1 MIQKHSELTIRASRM
16 PLALNCPPSLDA
28 PYDFNI
34 DTEAARLGNAVHE
47 HNAKRIENPSF
58 VPDDEYFR
66 LLQVKYGLTEES
78 DLKRLSHNS
87 WKLWLEIKD
96 KNWFLKPKVEKAHSV
111 TIGKITY
118 TGHLD
123 VSDHQLQ
130 TNFVADHKTG
140 FLDHDVIPQIKVY
153 GLLSFDM
160 YPDTY
165 TCYTVVP
172 RPRYFSIDQ
181 EPYTRDELMAW
192 HEYVEN
198 RLLNERNAFNAGTH
212 CSSCPRR
219 LTCQAYRDWVQSAFE
234 LLSGPVKNDLTV
246 ESDPKQIEAV
256 YSARLVLDKL
266 QKEAQ
271 AVLKAL
277 AASNMGSLPLTDG
290 YVLRIES
297 EVHKKIR
304 YKQAL
309 PVLQE
314 RFEADELGEF
324 IEVRKTKLFDHVYKS
339 TGRGQKKHAAE
350 ELMSALEAADAVIEE
365 TVDKLV
371 RRKAQGI
378 LS

>member
-1 MIQKHSELTIRASRM
+1 MSQSHSKLTIRASRM
-16 PLALNCPPSLDA
+16 PLALLCPPSLDA
-28 PYDFNI
+28 PYDLNI

-66 LLQVKYGLTEES
+66 LLTVKYSLTEES
-78 DLKRLSHNS
+78 DLKRLCFNS
-87 WKLWLEIKD
+87 WKLWLEIKG
-96 KNWFLKPKVEKAHSV
+96 KNWFIKPKVEKAHQV
-111 TIGKITY
+111 TIGDITY

-123 VSDHQLQ
+123 VSDYQLQ

-140 FLDHDVIPQIKVY
+140 FLDHDYSSQIKVY

-160 YPDTY
+160 YPDTHQ
-165 TCYTVVP
+165 CYTVVP
-172 RPRYFSIDQ
+172 RPRYFTIDQ
-181 EPYTRDELMAW
+181 MPYTRDELMAW
-192 HEYVEN
+192 HEYVQN
-198 RLLNERNAFNAGTH
+198 RLLNERSAFNAGTH
-212 CSSCPRR
+212 CSFCPRR
-219 LTCQAYRDWVQSAFE
+219 LTCAAYRDWVQSAFE

-246 ESDPKQIEAV
+246 HSDPKQIEAV
-256 YSARLVLDKL
+256 YSARLALDKL
-266 QKEAQ
+266 QKETQ
-271 AVLKAL
+271 AVLRTL
-277 AASNMGSLPLTDG
+277 AEANRGSLPLTDG
-290 YVLRIES
+290 YELRIES
-297 EVHKKIR
+297 EIHKKIK

-314 RFEADELGEF
+314 RFQPDEIAEF
-324 IEVRKTKLFDHVYKS
+324 VEVRKTKLMDHVYKS
-339 TGRGQKKHAAE
+339 TGKGQKKHAAE

>member
-1 MIQKHSELTIRASRM
+1 MNQKHSELTIRASRM

-34 DTEAARLGNAVHE
+34 DSEAARLGNAVHE
-47 HNAKRIENPSF
+47 HNAKRISEPAF
-58 VPDDEYFR
+58 IPDDEYFR

-87 WKLWLEIKD
+87 WKLWLEIKG

-140 FLDHDVIPQIKVY
+140 FLDHDASPQIKVY

-160 YPDTY
+160 YPDTHE
-165 TCYTVVP
+165 CYTAVP
-172 RPRYFSIDQ
+172 RPRYFTIDMM
-181 EPYTRDELMAW
+181 PYTRDELMAW

-198 RLLNERNAFNAGTH
+198 RLLNERNAFNAGSH
-212 CSSCPRR
+212 CSFCPRR
-219 LTCQAYRDWVQSAFE
+219 LTCAAYRDWIQSAFE

-246 ESDPKQIEAV
+246 DSDPKQIEAV
-256 YSARLVLDKL
+256 YSARLALDKL

-271 AVLKAL
+271 AVLRTL
-277 AASNMGSLPLTDG
+277 AEVNRGSLPLTG
-290 YVLRIES
+290 GFELRIES
-297 EVHKKIR
+297 EIHKKIK

-314 RFEADELGEF
+314 RFCLEEQETF
-324 IEVRKTKLFDHVYKS
+324 IKVSKTKLFDHVYKT
-339 TGRGQKKHAAE
+339 TGKGQKKHAAE
-350 ELMSALEAADAVIEE
+350 ELMSALEAVDAVTEE

-371 RRKAQGI
+371 KRKQGM